1 MEMGNGPG
9 EVHLSTVLKIY
20 NDNQDLVQRLV
31 RVSPMIYG
39 NFIVNILPISQEIF
53 DVTTIETKVLS
64 IKLLL
69 LVIIYIII
77 YNIPLNIGP
86 K

>member
-1 MEMGNGPG
+1 MEMGNGPE

-53 DVTTIETKVLS
+53 DVTTIQTKVGALIYHRLECLKLQS
-64 IKLLL
+64 IFL
-69 LVIIYIII
+69 
-77 YNIPLNIGP
+77 
-86 K
+86 